1 MFNFLR
7 HLGVF
12 IMIKLGFSGHE
23 TFVCRHSWLKKG
35 YDFVQK
41 GYSFSQEDAVV
52 KLGVGKNMV
61 TAIRFWLKGFN
72 ILDTTTEQPTELGTR
87 LFGSYD
93 QYLEDSASLW
103 LLHYSIVKNE
113 KIFISNS
120 FFNQFLKEK
129 NEFTR
134 EQLISFLK
142 RKTEEHDQ
150 KHLSDKTYES
160 DVNVFLR
167 TYHRSDDGK
176 ADIEDETANLLVE
189 LNLVRPFTRPALTD
203 KTAQWFRVIRE
214 GRDHIPGEIISF
226 AILDSYGSQ
235 IQSIAFKDLLESYN
249 SIGNIFCM
257 TEKGLEKK
265 LKELAEVWPNEY
277 NYNETAGN
285 RVLQVKR
292 KIDKWEVLNR
302 YYA

>member
-1 MFNFLR
+1 MR
-7 HLGVF
+7 
-12 IMIKLGFSGHE
+12 IGFSGHE

-35 YDFVQK
+35 YNFVLQ
-41 GYSFSQEDAVV
+41 GQSFSQDDAVV
-52 KLGVGKNMV
+52 RLGVGKNMV
-61 TAIRFWLKGFN
+61 TAIRFWLRGFN

-93 QYLEDSASLW
+93 PYLEDTASLW
-103 LLHYSIVKNE
+103 LLHYSIIKNE
-113 KIFISNS
+113 RVFISNS

-189 LNLVRPFTRPALTD
+189 LNLIRPFTRPALTD
-203 KTAQWFRVIRE
+203 KTSQWFRVIRE
-214 GRDHIPGEIISF
+214 SRDDLPLEILSF
-226 AILDSYGSQ
+226 AILDNYGSQ
-235 IQSIAFKDLLESYN
+235 TQSIAFKDLLEGYN
-249 SIGNIFCM
+249 SPGNIFCM
-257 TEKGLEKK
+257 TEKGLEEK
-265 LKELAEVWPNEY
+265 LKRLTEVWPAEY

-292 KIDKWEVLNR
+292 SIDKWEVLNR